1 MTKPLE
7 ERDFWLVDSLDV
19 PATIHDLGGRFVHV
33 NAAAEQA
40 SGFTNAQMRGRELAT
55 ALPAESHEA
64 VEAVFRRA
72 VETGEPTDFETTFVD
87 ASGETRGARVQ
98 QLPLRDG
105 DQIIGVLTLAFGVRA
120 APAGSTGLQPP
131 PQLTAR
137 QREVLELIAAGHST
151 AEIAHELTLSTE
163 TVRNHLRNLFHAL
176 NAHSRIEAIATAQ
189 GLGLLSPHA
198 LGPQQ
203 TDDD

>member
-1 MTKPLE
+1 MIEPLE
-7 ERDFWLVDSLDV
+7 ERDFWLVDSLGV
-19 PATIHDLGGRFVHV
+19 PSTVHDRGGRFVHV

-40 SGFTNAQMRGRELAT
+40 SGFSNAQMRGRELAS

-72 VETGEPTDFETTFVD
+72 IENGEPTDFETIFVD

-120 APAGSTGLQPP
+120 ASPGSTGLQAPP
-131 PQLTAR
+131 HLTER

-151 AEIAHELTLSTE
+151 AEIAQELSLSTE

-176 NAHSRIEAIATAQ
+176 HAHSRIEAITVAQ
-189 GLGLLSPHA
+189 GLGLLSPHG
-198 LGPQQ
+198 LGPQV
-203 TDDD
+203 DDE